1 MLPRQLSA
9 GQRKYLLLAH
19 LLFASLW
26 GGGATSMVLIVCL
39 FHPQTAHELLVYSS
53 ILFYIDF
60 LIVGPG
66 AGGCFITGFL
76 YARCTPWGFFKYN
89 WIVAKWCANVGFI
102 LFGLLWF
109 VPSLESAVT
118 AARALPMEF
127 PLAPESIGT
136 NIWHLVQNLGT
147 ALLFAGVLALS
158 VFKPCGKTPW
168 AAKASRPHMTAGAPE
183 MIDRE

>member
-1 MLPRQLSA
+1 M
-9 GQRKYLLLAH
+9 
-19 LLFASLW
+19 
-26 GGGATSMVLIVCL
+26 
-39 FHPQTAHELLVYSS
+39 
-53 ILFYIDF
+53 
-60 LIVGPG
+60 
-66 AGGCFITGFL
+66 
-76 YARCTPWGFFKYN
+76 
-89 WIVAKWCANVGFI
+89 AKWCANVGFI

-158 VFKPCGKTPW
+158 VFKPWGKNSLGRRSPTSACNRRRVKDDRQGMNTTPVGPG
-168 AAKASRPHMTAGAPE
+168 ASRA
-183 MIDRE
+183 DYL

>member
-1 MLPRQLSA
+1 
-9 GQRKYLLLAH
+9 
-19 LLFASLW
+19 
-26 GGGATSMVLIVCL
+26 MVLIVCL

-136 NIWHLVQNLGT
+136 NIW
-147 ALLFAGVLALS
+147 
-158 VFKPCGKTPW
+158 

>member
-1 MLPRQLSA
+1 MNCLYTAASFFILIFLLSDR
-9 GQRKYLLLAH
+9 G
-19 LLFASLW
+19 
-26 GGGATSMVLIVCL
+26 
-39 FHPQTAHELLVYSS
+39 PELLHNRFS
-53 ILFYIDF
+53 LRP
-60 LIVGPG
+60 LH
-66 AGGCFITGFL
+66 AL
-76 YARCTPWGFFKYN
+76 GFFKYN
-89 WIVAKWCANVGFI
+89 WIVANGAQCGFI

-158 VFKPCGKTPW
+158 VFKPWGKLLGRRSPTSACNRRRVKDDRQGMNTTPVV
-168 AAKASRPHMTAGAPE
+168 RGF
-183 MIDRE
+183 

>member
-1 MLPRQLSA
+1 MN
-9 GQRKYLLLAH
+9 
-19 LLFASLW
+19 
-26 GGGATSMVLIVCL
+26 CL
-39 FHPQTAHELLVYSS
+39 YTAA

-109 VPSLESAVT
+109 VPSLESGRHRR
-118 AARALPMEF
+118 ARPA
-127 PLAPESIGT
+127 
-136 NIWHLVQNLGT
+136 H
-147 ALLFAGVLALS
+147 GVPPGRL
-158 VFKPCGKTPW
+158 
-168 AAKASRPHMTAGAPE
+168 KASGRTSGTWSRIWVPPCSSPVCWRCRSSSPGEKLPGPPKPHARMQPQTRQRRSPRNEYDAGGSGGL
-183 MIDRE
+183 

>member
-9 GQRKYLLLAH
+9 GQRKYLRLAH
-19 LLFASLW
+19 LLFAS
-26 GGGATSMVLIVCL
+26 GEAEPHMVLIVCL

-89 WIVAKWCANVGFI
+89 WIVAKWCANAG
-102 LFGLLWF
+102 LHPFGLLWF

-127 PLAPESIGT
+127 PLVPESIGT

-147 ALLFAGVLALS
+147 ALLLRRCAGAVGLRPGEKLLAAEA
-158 VFKPCGKTPW
+158 P
-168 AAKASRPHMTAGAPE
+168 RPHATADASKTIAKE
-183 MIDRE
+183 